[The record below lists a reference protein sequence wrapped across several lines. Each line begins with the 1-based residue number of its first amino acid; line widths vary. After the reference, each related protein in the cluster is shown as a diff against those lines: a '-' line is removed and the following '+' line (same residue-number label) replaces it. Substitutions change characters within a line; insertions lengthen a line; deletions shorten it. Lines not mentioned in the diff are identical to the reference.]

1 MPDCARHRAG
11 GQRYRNPLR
20 DGILRRVTTRLL
32 LLPLLAVAVPVAAT
46 SQVPAQQTDS
56 SLLSIPRIYGSRE
69 LAAETFGPSRWVDNG
84 GGYTTLEPG
93 PDGKGQDIVRYDA
106 ERGARD
112 VLVAARR
119 LVPDGAAGPIEIEQY
134 AWSPDQRRLLI
145 FTNSRPVWRLNTR
158 GDYWVLDRAAGRL
171 RKLGGPDAKPS
182 TLMFAKFSP
191 DGSRIGYVREN
202 NLYVEDAATGAVTA
216 LTTDGSRT
224 LINGTFDWVYEEE
237 LMNYYADGWRWSPD
251 GKSIAYWQLN
261 ADRVRD
267 FLLVNNTDSLYSF
280 TVPVQYPK
288 AGEANS
294 AARIGVVRAAG
305 GPTRWL
311 DIPGDPRNHYLAR
324 LEWAASSGEVV
335 VQRLNRLQNTLEV
348 LLGDARTG
356 QVRPVLV
363 ERDSAWVDVVDGL
376 FWLDGGKRFTWVS
389 ERSGWRHVYVVS
401 RDGRTVRPITRGAF
415 DVDTVK
421 GVDEKGGW
429 LYYLASPG
437 NPAQRYL
444 YRTRLDG
451 NGAPE
456 RISPAVPGTHTYDVA
471 PDFKHALRTY
481 SRFDTP
487 PVVDVV
493 RLPGHRALR
502 TLVDN
507 ARLRARLARLRAGGH
522 EFFEIPL
529 EDGARLPAWIMR
541 PPGFDSTRAYPL
553 VTYVY
558 GGPGR
563 QTVLDQWLGVPH
575 YLFHWYLTQQG
586 YLVASVENRGAGA
599 PLGRAW
605 RKTIYRRQGVRET
618 EDQARAAR
626 AQARRPYVDSTRVAI
641 WGWSYGGFLSLNAI
655 FRFPDVYR
663 SAVAVAPVTHWA
675 LYDNIYTERYNGLPG
690 ENREGYDLGS
700 PLTHVAGLRGDL
712 LLAHGSGDDNVHY
725 QNTEALVNALI
736 AANKPF
742 QMMEYPN
749 RTHGLREGAA
759 RQHLFGT
766 IARFLAERLP
776 AGPARAPAA
785 AALH

>member
-1 MPDCARHRAG
+1 
-11 GQRYRNPLR
+11 
-20 DGILRRVTTRLL
+20 V
-32 LLPLLAVAVPVAAT
+32 
-46 SQVPAQQTDS
+46 
-56 SLLSIPRIYGSRE
+56 
-69 LAAETFGPSRWVDNG
+69 
-84 GGYTTLEPG
+84 
-93 PDGKGQDIVRYDA
+93 
-106 ERGARD
+106 
-112 VLVAARR
+112 
-119 LVPDGAAGPIEIEQY
+119 
-134 AWSPDQRRLLI
+134 
-145 FTNSRPVWRLNTR
+145 
-158 GDYWVLDRAAGRL
+158 
-171 RKLGGPDAKPS
+171 
-182 TLMFAKFSP
+182 
-191 DGSRIGYVREN
+191 
-202 NLYVEDAATGAVTA
+202 ATGAVTA
-216 LTTDGSRT
+216 LTNDGSRT

-237 LMNYYADGWRWSPD
+237 LMNYHADGWRWSPD

-288 AGEANS
+288 AGGENS
-294 AARIGVVRAAG
+294 AARIGVVGAAG

-311 DIPGDPRNHYLAR
+311 EIPGDPRNHYLAR
-324 LEWAASSGEVV
+324 LEWAASDAEVV

-389 ERSGWRHVYVVS
+389 ERSGWRQVYVVS
-401 RDGRTVRPITRGAF
+401 RDGRTVRPITKGAF

-421 GVDEKGGW
+421 GVDEKSGW
-429 LYYLASPG
+429 LYYVASPG

-451 NGAPE
+451 KGAPE
-456 RISPAVPGTHTYDVA
+456 RLTPAAPGTHSYDVA

-493 RLPGHRALR
+493 RLPGHRTLR
-502 TLVDN
+502 SVVDN
-507 ARLRARLARLRAGGH
+507 ARLRARLARLRTGGH

-541 PPGFDSTRAYPL
+541 PPGFDSTKAYPL

-563 QTVLDQWLGVPH
+563 QTVVDQWLGVPH
-575 YLFHWYLTQQG
+575 YFFHWYLTQQG

-605 RKTIYRRQGVRET
+605 RKIIYRRQGVLET

-626 AQARRPYVDSTRVAI
+626 ALVRRPYVDSTRVAI

-675 LYDNIYTERYNGLPG
+675 LYDNIYTERYNGLPA
-690 ENREGYDLGS
+690 ENRDGYDVGS

-749 RTHGLREGAA
+749 RTHGMREGAA
-759 RQHLFGT
+759 RLHLFGT
-766 IARFLAERLP
+766 IARFFAERLP
-776 AGPARAPAA
+776 AGPARAPGA